1 MQKNPTRRGGTYL
14 FSLYKGVPP
23 PPPQEITLLFFLRET
38 SEVRFKHFQSRK
50 FAEGIDE
57 FSALQNSFENNSLL
71 RFPRHVIHFDV
82 ELTKKKRNKNVA
94 PKN

>member
-1 MQKNPTRRGGTYL
+1 MRKNPNRWGGTYL

-23 PPPQEITLLFFLRET
+23 PPLGNHTTFFLRET